1 MERTA
6 LLENVVAAALYR
18 KHKEE
23 LYYLKGAKSDVDF
36 YLSDSKVAIQVAY
49 SLKNDVTY
57 RREVENLLSF
67 ASSSKEKHSLLIVTY
82 EEEKTIVE
90 GGYKIEVVPL
100 KKFLLGQY

>member
-1 MERTA
+1 M
-6 LLENVVAAALYR
+6 VAVFCLFSKRFEPCRPQAMT
-18 KHKEE
+18 
-23 LYYLKGAKSDVDF
+23 
-36 YLSDSKVAIQVAY
+36 DSKVAIQVAY

-57 RREVENLLSF
+57 RREVDNLLSF
-67 ASSSKEKHSLLIVTY
+67 ASSSKEKHSLFIVTY